1 MANYGFDPKT
11 KIYGNISEI
20 NTDIH
25 EKKKRNHRYW
35 KRMLVGLLRNPMQT
49 NRGRWHIT
57 ETEHS
62 ASDVHCNRVII

>member
-25 EKKKRNHRYW
+25 EKKKE
-35 KRMLVGLLRNPMQT
+35 KPQVLET
-49 NRGRWHIT
+49 NVSGSFKKSH
-57 ETEHS
+57 
-62 ASDVHCNRVII
+62 ADK

>member
-25 EKKKRNHRYW
+25 VKKEKPQVLETNVSGSFKKSHAD
-35 KRMLVGLLRNPMQT
+35 K
-49 NRGRWHIT
+49 
-57 ETEHS
+57 
-62 ASDVHCNRVII
+62 